1 MNLSQSSKEENVY
14 LIKDN
19 YLNSIKV
26 ARRELSNPDICFDI
40 IDRVYNWFHNDEDIF
55 NDEPFVSDSRFDD
68 EKILETY
75 NSFLY
80 DLSSAMSS
88 AVIRFDPASKF
99 RKFMHSDDRHKYTK
113 ERCETIIE
121 ECEFILDKL
130 SEHIDQLLDEAYC
143 TDAYAEVIENKLY
156 YEMQKCIDKMKFNYD
171 YL

>member
-1 MNLSQSSKEENVY
+1 MNLSQSSKEESVY

-19 YLNSIKV
+19 CLNSIKV

-55 NDEPFVSDSRFDD
+55 NAEPFVSDSRLDD
-68 EKILETY
+68 EKILDKY

-130 SEHIDQLLDEAYC
+130 SEHIDQLLDEAYV

>member
-1 MNLSQSSKEENVY
+1 MNQSSKEESVY

-26 ARRELSNPDICFDI
+26 ARKELSNPDICFDI
-40 IDRVYNWFHNDEDIF
+40 IDRVYNWFHNDEDVF
-55 NDEPFVSDSRFDD
+55 NDEPFVSDSRLDD
-68 EKILETY
+68 EKILDKY

>member
-1 MNLSQSSKEENVY
+1 MNQSQSSKDEKLY

-26 ARRELSNPDICFDI
+26 AQKNLSNPDICFDI

-55 NDEPFVSDSRFDD
+55 NDEPFVSDSRLDD
-68 EKILETY
+68 EKILDNY

-80 DLSSAMSS
+80 DLGVAMSN

-99 RKFMHSDDRHKYTK
+99 RKFMHSDERPKYTK
-113 ERCETIIE
+113 ERCEKIIG
-121 ECEFILDKL
+121 ECEFILDKM
-130 SEHIDQLLDEAYC
+130 SEHIDQLLDEAYV
-143 TDAYAEVIENKLY
+143 TDACAEVIENKLY
-156 YEMQKCIDKMKFNYD
+156 YIIQKSIDKMKFNYN